1 MSRAVSLF
9 HDNAVDSLPVQL
21 KWDWVTWAEDNPN
34 PRSDNRE
41 EWGKMDEVMTSG
53 ESGFCDTEM
62 VLGVISLADLF

>member
-1 MSRAVSLF
+1 MELSYM
-9 HDNAVDSLPVQL
+9 D
-21 KWDWVTWAEDNPN
+21 KPN